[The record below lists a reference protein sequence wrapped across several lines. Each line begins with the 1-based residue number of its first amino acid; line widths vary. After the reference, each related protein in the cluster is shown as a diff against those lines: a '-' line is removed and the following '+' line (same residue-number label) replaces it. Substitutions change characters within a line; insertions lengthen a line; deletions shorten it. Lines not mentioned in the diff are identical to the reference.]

1 MIRGSASAEG
11 THQQLAMRLRSNR
24 HSCVLHEGGFDLW
37 LPADMQL
44 ARVLAWQCRVIR
56 HGPRRLHVRAQ
67 GAKHVKRGQHSTAEQ
82 PVYVGE
88 YVAANC
94 PSCQQRLNSRSS
106 KTSGP
111 LGKLEQHL
119 KR

>member
-1 MIRGSASAEG
+1 MY
-11 THQQLAMRLRSNR
+11 
-24 HSCVLHEGGFDLW
+24 
-37 LPADMQL
+37 
-44 ARVLAWQCRVIR
+44 
-56 HGPRRLHVRAQ
+56 
-67 GAKHVKRGQHSTAEQ
+67 VKRGQHSTAEQ

-88 YVAANC
+88 HVAANC